1 MYNST
6 EEYLIREALYGDKK
20 EIDKHEIQKLTEE
33 FYENIPTPHNLNKD
47 GTPDMRFKKNQEW
60 YNDSFSKYGKKCR
73 EENAKY
79 QSKVKNISI
88 EEARKMCGL

>member
-1 MYNST
+1 
-6 EEYLIREALYGDKK
+6 
-20 EIDKHEIQKLTEE
+20 
-33 FYENIPTPHNLNKD
+33 
-47 GTPDMRFKKNQEW
+47 MRFKKNQEW

-73 EENAKY
+73 EENAQY